1 MTLLPTAIPAVA
13 APPVLLPYQQ
23 EWLADR
29 AKVKLY
35 EKSRRIGISW
45 AEAADDTLYAS
56 SKAGDDVWYIG
67 YNLDMAREFIND
79 CADWARH
86 YQLAAG
92 EVEETVIEDEG
103 RDIQTLRI
111 RFPSGHKVSA
121 LSSRPTNL
129 RGKQGRVV
137 IDEAAFHDD
146 LKGLLKAALALLVW
160 GGQVRII
167 STHFGDAN
175 PFNELVQE
183 CRAGKKPYS
192 VHRTTFDEALEQG
205 LYQRVCLT
213 LGKDYSAAGEAAW
226 RAEIRDFYGADAEE
240 ELDCVPSQ
248 GTGVWLTRA
257 LITGCLRA
265 ERPVLRL
272 VCDAE
277 FVHRPQGE
285 REGFVEAW
293 CETHLAPL
301 LAALDTRWKSYF
313 GEDFGRSGDLT
324 VLVPAQELANLDL
337 AAPFVVELRN
347 VPFEQQRQVVFY
359 LLDRLPRFSGAAFDA
374 RGNGQYLAEVAM
386 QRYGAGRV
394 LQVMPTEPWYREV
407 TPKVKARFE
416 DRSLTLPQD
425 SELLD
430 DLRAVQV
437 VKGVARVPEARTQAK
452 SGQRHGD
459 AAVAV
464 MMLEHAVQTCAG
476 EMVYDC
482 HSIRRPADDADAFAR
497 TVQVTAGFGARQG
510 AL

>member
-1 MTLLPTAIPAVA
+1 MTRRVPAAVGFGA
-13 APPVLLPYQQ
+13 PAPADRAPPVLLPYQQ
-23 EWLADR
+23 VWVADT
-29 AKVKLY
+29 AKVKVF

-56 SKAGDDVWYIG
+56 SAAGDDVWYIG

-79 CADWARH
+79 CAGWARH

-111 RFPSGHKVSA
+111 RFDSGHKVSA

-167 STHFGDAN
+167 STHFGEAN

-183 CRAGKKPYS
+183 CRAGKKPYR

-213 LGKDYSAAGEAAW
+213 LGTPYSAAGEAAW
-226 RAEIRDFYGADAEE
+226 RAEIRDFYGSDAEE

-257 LITGCLRA
+257 LIVNCMRP

-272 VCDAE
+272 TCDAG
-277 FVHRPQGE
+277 FVHQAQAA
-285 REGFVEAW
+285 REGFAEAW
-293 CETHLAPL
+293 CEANLAPL
-301 LAALDTRWKSYF
+301 TAALDPRLKSYF

-324 VLVPAQELANLDL
+324 VLLPAQETATLDL
-337 AAPFVVELRN
+337 AVPFVVELRN

-394 LQVMPTEPWYREV
+394 LQVMLSEPWYREV
-407 TPKVKARFE
+407 APRVKARFE
-416 DRSLTLPQD
+416 DRALTLPQD
-425 SELLD
+425 ADLLD
-430 DLRAVQV
+430 DLRAITV
-437 VKGVARVPEARTQAK
+437 VKGVARVPEGRTQTQ

-464 MMLEHAVQTCAG
+464 LMLEHAVQTCAG
-476 EMVYDC
+476 GE
-482 HSIRRPADDADAFAR
+482 IAWTPAPGRAR
-497 TVQVTAGFGARQG
+497 LDWGGAPTLG
-510 AL
+510 KGGGW